1 MRAPVAAGIAIAF
14 GLLVLLGYV
23 VPPQFEGA
31 YTTVTL
37 IRSVLVGWAA
47 ILAGVAALVG
57 ILNLLFTHFE
67 RLTAKKN
74 ADRYSIIV
82 LVGFA
87 LSFGLGL
94 YERMFPPADPQ
105 FERAVLSV
113 QIPVEA
119 ALMGMLAITLTF
131 ASVRLFQRRKGLMAG
146 VFIISA
152 LFFLL
157 NGSGLLAPLREVA
170 VVGPLLDLAARLPV
184 AGGRGILIGIALGS
198 LTAGLRVLLG
208 ADRPYSG

>member
-1 MRAPVAAGIAIAF
+1 MRAPIATGIAIAF
-14 GLLVLLGYV
+14 WLLVLLGYV
-23 VPPQFEGA
+23 IPPGFPGHEV
-31 YTTVTL
+31 VTMV
-37 IRSVLVGWAA
+37 RSVLVGWAA

-57 ILNLLFTHFE
+57 ILNLVFTHTA
-67 RLTAKKN
+67 RLTARKN
-74 ADRYSIIV
+74 ADPYSLVV
-82 LVGFA
+82 LLGFT
-87 LSFGLGL
+87 LTIGLGL
-94 YERMFPPADPQ
+94 YERLTQTADPQ
-105 FERAVLSV
+105 FEHAMLAVQV
-113 QIPVEA
+113 PVET

-146 VFIISA
+146 VFILSA

-157 NGSGLLAPLREVA
+157 IGSGLLAPLREV
-170 VVGPLLDLAARLPV
+170 VVLGPLLDLTARLPV